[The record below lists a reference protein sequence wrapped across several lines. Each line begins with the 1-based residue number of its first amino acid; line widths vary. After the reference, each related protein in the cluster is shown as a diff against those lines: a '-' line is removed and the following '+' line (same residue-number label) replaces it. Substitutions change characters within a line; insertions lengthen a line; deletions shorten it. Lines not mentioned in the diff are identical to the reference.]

1 MIKTRESL
9 SVSQIFGDA
18 ASSARPANPRS
29 SPARTSPSLQARIA
43 LVLGMIAISASLG
56 VLVGNA
62 MRTHS
67 GAAGVQIDA
76 PQNDPA
82 S

>member
-1 MIKTRESL
+1 
-9 SVSQIFGDA
+9 
-18 ASSARPANPRS
+18 
-29 SPARTSPSLQARIA
+29 
-43 LVLGMIAISASLG
+43 MIAISASLG

-67 GAAGVQIDA
+67 GATAVHSDA
-76 PQNDPA
+76 PRNDPA

>member
-9 SVSQIFGDA
+9 SVSQIFGEQTEGLVRP
-18 ASSARPANPRS
+18 SARPNPS
-29 SPARTSPSLQARIA
+29 KPAPSFQARIA

-67 GAAGVQIDA
+67 GATAVHSDA
-76 PQNDPA
+76 PRNDPA